1 MKTIFIGDIHG
12 RDIWKDIVSQE
23 KPDRVIFIGDYFD
36 SFDIKGPAQID
47 NFRDIIAF
55 KESGQCEVI
64 MLIGNHCYHYMRYK
78 GVTDEYS
85 GYQHRYNLQIGHL
98 LEVNEKHLQ
107 MAYQFEDF
115 LCTHAGVSVEWLAL
129 NGYVEI
135 EKDNIADIVNGIF
148 KENPLR
154 FNFNGIDP
162 YGDNTYQTPI
172 WIRPISLISAN
183 RNNLEKE
190 VVQVVGHT
198 TVKIDII
205 EHELTNGRYHFIDKL
220 HNKHGQ
226 FLIYEDG
233 ATSVGE
239 IKRDTTKS

>member
-36 SFDIKGPAQID
+36 SFDIRGPKQIE
-47 NFRDIIAF
+47 NFKDIIAF

-64 MLIGNHCYHYMRYK
+64 MLIGNHDIHYTP
-78 GVTDEYS
+78 GFPSQYS
-85 GYQHRYNLQIGHL
+85 GYQSKYSLMIRHL
-98 LEVNEKHLQ
+98 LETHKEHLQ

-115 LCTHAGVSVEWLAL
+115 LCTHAGVSVEWLAKQ
-129 NGYVEI
+129 GMRTVETS
-135 EKDNIADIVNGIF
+135 KIAEIVNDLY
-148 KENPLR
+148 KEDPRL
-154 FNFNGIDP
+154 FDHNGPNP
-162 YGDNTYQTPI
+162 YGDNTYQTPV
-172 WIRPISLISAN
+172 WIRPASLIAIN
-183 RNNLEKE
+183 RDVLEPH

-198 TVKIDII
+198 AVKIDII

-220 HNKHGQ
+220 HNNHGQ

-233 ATSVGE
+233 ATIVGE
-239 IKRDTTKS
+239 IKREKV